1 MGVLAGLGEVE
12 EYAVSMHDP
21 FAAFFPSSIAA
32 ISFLCFNLFDSPC
45 LVAISTMAKE
55 MGNKK
60 YFWLALLFQNVLAYA
75 VSLMVYQIGGVLCG
89 EVTFGV
95 ATVVAILVLAAVLY
109 LLFRPDPNKAKNRLT
124 KVA

>member
-1 MGVLAGLGEVE
+1 
-12 EYAVSMHDP
+12 
-21 FAAFFPSSIAA
+21 
-32 ISFLCFNLFDSPC
+32 
-45 LVAISTMAKE
+45 
-55 MGNKK
+55 
-60 YFWLALLFQNVLAYA
+60 
-75 VSLMVYQIGGVLCG
+75 MVYQIGGVLCG